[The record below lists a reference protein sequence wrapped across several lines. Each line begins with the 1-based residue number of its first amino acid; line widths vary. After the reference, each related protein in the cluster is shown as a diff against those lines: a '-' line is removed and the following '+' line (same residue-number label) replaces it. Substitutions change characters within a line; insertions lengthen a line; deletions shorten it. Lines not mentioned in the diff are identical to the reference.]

1 MDHAVR
7 LLSGGERQRVSIA
20 RALFN
25 KPKLLLC
32 DEPTGALDSESG
44 KVVMDVF
51 RRLNEDSG
59 VTILMVTHDP
69 VVAEQTGRTIRIADG
84 SLHQE
89 ADA

>member
-1 MDHAVR
+1 MNSA
-7 LLSGGERQRVSIA
+7 LA

-25 KPKLLLC
+25 EPKLLLC
-32 DEPTGALDSESG
+32 DEPTGALDSGSG

-51 RRLNEDSG
+51 RRLNEDAG

-69 VVAEQTGRTIRIADG
+69 AVAEQTQRTIRISDG
-84 SLHQE
+84 AIHEE